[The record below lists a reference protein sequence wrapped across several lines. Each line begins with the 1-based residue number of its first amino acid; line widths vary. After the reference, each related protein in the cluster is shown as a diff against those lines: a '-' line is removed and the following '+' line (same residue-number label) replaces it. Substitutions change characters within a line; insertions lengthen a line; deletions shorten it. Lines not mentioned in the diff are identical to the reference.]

1 MMNTDN
7 QNQSFEDF
15 KMNKQQIYNKIMYN
29 MLSKSE
35 DKKPKDDE
43 VINNMDTYN
52 DEDESDDFPEFDSQL
67 SYDSDNSDDSE
78 FNIDTEE
85 EIEIYNNF
93 INELKSDKIKNKNK
107 TSKSN
112 KKKSTKT
119 QKSSIDK
126 KQPKQPTNTKKQT
139 NSKKKYENKNK
150 KRRNYS
156 DDDENE
162 DEEQVFYIMNNKHK
176 RGLDDENDSNNDS
189 DYIEEDNSDEEDE
202 EDEGENDSDSDEYD
216 EVIEDMPLNIIL
228 NIKGLD
234 KYNDYDDYS
243 ETDEG
248 DDMVDEGDEGDD
260 MVDEEDDMVDEED
273 NNDEEHILKTRNSKY
288 ERKRKKDY
296 DTKNTNKEK
305 KNNVG
310 DIETQNIYKK
320 FKKFKSDDI
329 KYIIDVLNT
338 HDNNNLEHKD
348 NKKDNE
354 KDNKKDNEKGKDIKN
369 VITEGLRDIYNDKK
383 NKEIKIQEKK
393 DKKIKKKNIKK
404 YRKNIK
410 TKNYLNDHEYFE
422 KQDIMKQ
429 NELIQIIEDMNKDEI
444 QDKPYRIK
452 LLESDIPNVYKS
464 IALRKIN
471 TLQNMD
477 SSSGE
482 FFKIKHW
489 VDNFMSIPFGKYKH
503 LEISIKDGIEKCNE
517 FMMNAKNTL
526 DDAVYGLNDAKM
538 QIMQMM
544 AQWISNPQS
553 IGTAI
558 AIKGPMGTGKTTLIK
573 DGISKILNRPF
584 AFVALGGA
592 TDSSFLEGHSYT
604 YEGSTWGHIVEILKQ
619 SKCMNPVIYFDELDK
634 VSDTPKGEEIIGILT
649 HLTDITQNSQF
660 KDKYFNGIDI
670 DLSKCLFIFSYNDEN
685 KVNPILRDRM
695 YKIETEGYNM
705 KDKMTIV
712 KNYLIPSIEKNIG
725 LEKEQI
731 EIHDNV
737 ISHVIENYT
746 KGEKGV
752 RNLRRCI
759 EIMYSKINMYR
770 LMNPN
775 TVLCEGVKTMNI
787 EFPFTIN
794 KDVMDK
800 LLKKDKQAE
809 WIMSMYT

>member
-1 MMNTDN
+1 MNTDN

-15 KMNKQQIYNKIMYN
+15 QMNKQQIYNKIMYN
-29 MLSKSE
+29 VLSNSE
-35 DKKPKDDE
+35 DKKQKDEKSMND
-43 VINNMDTYN
+43 MDTYN
-52 DEDESDDFPEFDSQL
+52 DEDESEDFPELDSQS
-67 SYDSDNSDDSE
+67 SYDSDDSE
-78 FNIDTEE
+78 YKTENDSEYNMDTEE
-85 EIEIYNNF
+85 EVELYKNF
-93 INELKSDKIKNKNK
+93 IKELKSDK
-107 TSKSN
+107 
-112 KKKSTKT
+112 
-119 QKSSIDK
+119 KSSIDK
-126 KQPKQPTNTKKQT
+126 KQPKQPTTTKKQST
-139 NSKKKYENKNK
+139 SKNKDETKKRKNK
-150 KRRNYS
+150 KRKNGS
-156 DDDENE
+156 DDDDE
-162 DEEQVFYIMNNKHK
+162 DEDEKVFYIIKNKHK
-176 RGLDDENDSNNDS
+176 RELDDEDDENNSDSDS
-189 DYIEEDNSDEEDE
+189 DYIDEGDDNESDE
-202 EDEGENDSDSDEYD
+202 GDEYD
-216 EVIEDMPLNIIL
+216 EIIEDMPLNIIL

-234 KYNDYDDYS
+234 KYAEYDDYS

-248 DDMVDEGDEGDD
+248 DDNEEVD
-260 MVDEEDDMVDEED
+260 D
-273 NNDEEHILKTRNSKY
+273 NEEEHSLKTRSSKY
-288 ERKRKKDY
+288 ERKRKKECNNKD
-296 DTKNTNKEK
+296 TNKENN
-305 KNNVG
+305 NNVG
-310 DIETQNIYKK
+310 DIETQTIYNK

-329 KYIIDVLNT
+329 KYIIDVLDK
-338 HDNNNLEHKD
+338 HDTKQIDDENKCIKD
-348 NKKDNE
+348 NKE
-354 KDNKKDNEKGKDIKN
+354 IQN
-369 VITEGLRDIYNDKK
+369 VVTEGLRDIYNEKK
-383 NKEIKIQEKK
+383 KKETKLQDKK
-393 DKKIKKKNIKK
+393 DKKVKKKNMKK

-410 TKNYLNDHEYFE
+410 SKNYLNDHEYFE
-422 KQDIMKQ
+422 KQDIVKQ
-429 NELIQIIEDMNKDEI
+429 NELIQIIEDMNKDDI
-444 QDKPYRIK
+444 QEKPYRIK

-503 LEISIKDGIEKCNE
+503 LDISIKDGIEKCNE
-517 FMMNAKNTL
+517 FMMNAKKTL

-649 HLTDITQNSQF
+649 HLTDTTQNAQF

-712 KNYLIPSIEKNIG
+712 KNYLIPSIEQNIG
-725 LEKEQI
+725 LESEQI